1 MSLRSPSPL
10 RAVALALLVSSLAG
24 CIDYRERLTL
34 REDGSGTLVV
44 DFVVDLGIMQTVAR
58 LVGDEPDPEDSKGPT
73 ADEIRAGLDV
83 KGVTIQELTVDYK
96 GTKTKVHAKV
106 EFESLQALARIEGFG
121 RDRSMA
127 FYDNGDG
134 KVRVIYGFDT
144 RDVIPIE
151 ELTDGSDDAEPDPTS
166 KKILGLVERAQT
178 QLTLRARVDLPGPV
192 LKSNGDPVPDEPA
205 SSQWRIDQETDPK
218 RQRVL
223 GRGKVIMMLLC
234 ERSSVPFV
242 TKLEPLPRDDPSEEP
257 IEPRKPALG
266 DLGGE

>member
-1 MSLRSPSPL
+1 MRPSLHRL
-10 RAVALALLVSSLAG
+10 RVAAVALLAVSLAG
-24 CIDYRERLTL
+24 CLDYRERLSL
-34 REDGSGTLVV
+34 HKDGSGVLVV
-44 DFVVDLGIMQTVAR
+44 DFVVDLGIMQEVSR

-73 ADEIRAGLDV
+73 ADEIRAGLEV
-83 KGVTIQELTVDYK
+83 KGVTIKELDVAAK

-121 RDRSMA
+121 QDRSVH

-134 KVRVIYGFDT
+134 RVRVIYSFDT

-166 KKILGLVERAQT
+166 KKILELVSQAQAR
-178 QLTLRARVDLPGPV
+178 LTLRSRIDLPGPL
-192 LKSNGDPVPDEPA
+192 LKSNGDPVADEPG
-205 SSQWRIDQETDPK
+205 SSQWVISRQKDPK

-223 GRGKVIMMLLC
+223 GRGKVVMMLLC

-242 TKLEPLPRDDPSEEP
+242 KELEPLPKDDPSEEP
-257 IEPRKPALG
+257 IEPRQPPLG
-266 DLGGE
+266 GLGGE